1 MLRSTRC
8 SISKVKI
15 HRHKRMVENLRLKT
29 ERKQTKSQYLD
40 IMWLFVYFFT
50 YVELLVLDFYI
61 KRYRFLK
68 NNHISMFQLFFQVP
82 ICSTQIHVYKQIQI
96 SQSQV
101 TLYNWADQNAIT
113 FFFFSF
119 LPGVHQ
125 LELTIKQLGRKTQGV
140 KLSL

>member
-1 MLRSTRC
+1 MQKNKNEKRGKNLVEDTDEVLRSTRC

-15 HRHKRMVENLRLKT
+15 HRHKRMVENLRQKT

-50 YVELLVLDFYI
+50 YVELLVLNFYI

-82 ICSTQIHVYKQIQI
+82 ICSTQIYAYKQI
-96 SQSQV
+96 
-101 TLYNWADQNAIT
+101 
-113 FFFFSF
+113 
-119 LPGVHQ
+119 
-125 LELTIKQLGRKTQGV
+125 
-140 KLSL
+140 